1 MPLRRQEVV
10 TASKM
15 LVESVTELAVVRLII
30 QRKLRSGAPLA
41 YNTVVKLA
49 YVGICKAKLVCSAS
63 CHADMREYA
72 TLGECSLTYSCRA
85 GRVR

>member
-1 MPLRRQEVV
+1 
-10 TASKM
+10 M
-15 LVESVTELAVVRLII
+15 LVESVTELAVVRLI
-30 QRKLRSGAPLA
+30 KNKNTTKATLGGSSGLQYCCQAGIRR
-41 YNTVVKLA
+41 Y
-49 YVGICKAKLVCSAS
+49 ICKAKLVCSAS